1 MAKKPKKI
9 PLTKSKYDWAKNRDV
24 YLVGS
29 PVRVS
34 PFYADKMA
42 KVAMREVRQ
51 MHLDVSRQVKELF
64 REEQSKEAIQDIAMD
79 ASISSRARVL
89 TNRLAAEWNR
99 RFNLFSKDFSKTL
112 FGDIENMTADDLQ
125 KSMEKLSGG
134 LTIDTSRITPVTR
147 EIITAGTQQ
156 SASLIKSISRD
167 YLSDVQEAIMRS
179 ISSTGVSYTETV
191 KQIDSMLQGRFKVYK
206 NKAKNVTL
214 DQTRKAYA
222 NITDS
227 RMKSVGINKY
237 RWRHAGGSSEPRA
250 LHKNVLNGQV
260 FSLDDPPIIDEK
272 TGERGHPGQAINC
285 KCYREPVLE
294 FGNPEDS

>member
-1 MAKKPKKI
+1 MAKKPKKV
-9 PLTKSKYDWAKNRDV
+9 PLTKSKHDWAKNRDV
-24 YLVGS
+24 YLVGT
-29 PVRVS
+29 PVRVNQ
-34 PFYADKMA
+34 FYADKMA
-42 KVAMREVRQ
+42 KVAMREVRK
-51 MHLDVSRQVKELF
+51 MHLDVSKQIKKLFKED
-64 REEQSKEAIQDIAMD
+64 QAKEVIQDIAMD
-79 ASISSRARVL
+79 ASLTSRARIL
-89 TNRLAAEWNR
+89 TNKLAAEWNR
-99 RFNLFSKDFSKTL
+99 RFNLFSKDFSAAL
-112 FGDIENMTADDLQ
+112 FRDVESMTAKDLQ
-125 KSMEKLSGG
+125 NSMKKLSGG
-134 LTIDTSRITPVTR
+134 LTIDTSKITPATR

-156 SASLIKSISRD
+156 SSSLIKSISRD

-179 ISSTGVSYTETV
+179 ISSTGVSYTDTV

-227 RMKSVGINKY
+227 RMRSVGVTKY
-237 RWRHAGGSSEPRA
+237 RWRHAGGSSEPRH

-294 FGNPEDS
+294 FGNPEE